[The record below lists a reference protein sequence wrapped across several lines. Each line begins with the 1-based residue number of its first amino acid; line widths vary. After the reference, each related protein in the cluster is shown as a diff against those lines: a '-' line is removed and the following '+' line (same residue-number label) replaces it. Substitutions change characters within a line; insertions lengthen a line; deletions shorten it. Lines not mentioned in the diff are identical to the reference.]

1 MICQQLHGYRG
12 FPNISAGKESTINS
26 RDRGDRNSNPEP
38 GRSPGEGNGNL
49 LQYSCLGIGGGQASE
64 WPLNITFFSHLN
76 VSRCYLS
83 VSTLFIKMIS
93 LCCSVTQSCSTLC
106 DPMDCNMPGFPVLL
120 QLLEIAQTHVH
131 RVGDA
136 IQPSHPVIPFSS
148 CLHQVQFLGWED
160 PLEEEMATVSSS
172 LAWRIPWTEE
182 R

>member
-1 MICQQLHGYRG
+1 MNMERLVICQQLHGYRG
-12 FPNISAGKESTINS
+12 FSNISASKESTINS

-49 LQYSCLGIGGGQASE
+49 LQYSCLGIGGGLASE
-64 WPLNITFFSHLN
+64 WLLNITFFSHLN

-106 DPMDCNMPGFPVLL
+106 DPMDCNMPGFLSFSNYWRLL
-120 QLLEIAQTHVH
+120 KLMSIKSVMPSNHLVICRPPLLLPSIFPSI
-131 RVGDA
+131 RV
-136 IQPSHPVIPFSS
+136 FSS
-148 CLHQVQFLGWED
+148 KSVL
-160 PLEEEMATVSSS
+160 
-172 LAWRIPWTEE
+172 RI

>member
-1 MICQQLHGYRG
+1 MNMEILVICQQLHGYRG
-12 FPNISAGKESTINS
+12 FSNISASKESTINS

-49 LQYSCLGIGGGQASE
+49 LQYSCLGIGGGLASE
-64 WPLNITFFSHLN
+64 WLLNITFFSHLN

-131 RVGDA
+131 QVGDA
-136 IQPSHPVIPFSS
+136 IQPSCHLSS
-148 CLHQVQFLGWED
+148 PSPPAFNLSQHQGLF
-160 PLEEEMATVSSS
+160 
-172 LAWRIPWTEE
+172 
-182 R
+182 